1 MESQQRK
8 KLVETAKVLL
18 HNGLQAPLEQRTTV
32 YTKKNIMKATQIY
45 KDEVKRE
52 IDEKIAE
59 FDLQIKQL
67 QKRRK
72 DAYAEIIHRRNLIL
86 KRFLYYTDRYLK

>member
-8 KLVETAKVLL
+8 KLVETAKALL
-18 HNGLQAPLEQRTTV
+18 HNGLQAPLDQRRTI

-59 FDLQIKQL
+59 FELQIKQL
-67 QKRRK
+67 RQRRK
-72 DAYAEIIHRRNLIL
+72 DVYAEILHRRNLIL
-86 KRFLYYTDRYLK
+86 KRFQYQ